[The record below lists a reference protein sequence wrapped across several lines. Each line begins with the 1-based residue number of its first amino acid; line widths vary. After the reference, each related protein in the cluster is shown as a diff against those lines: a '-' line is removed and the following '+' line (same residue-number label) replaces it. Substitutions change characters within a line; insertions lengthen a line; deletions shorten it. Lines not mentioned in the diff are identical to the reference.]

1 MRSGGHRRAAG
12 GRPGGG
18 RRSRGRAAGC
28 YVRGV
33 RATQPGGV
41 LGSTDH
47 PPAAGARVFRAARPV
62 RLGDADRYGRLRL
75 DALARHLQ
83 DVATDDYADA
93 GLADGPVVWVVRR
106 AAVRATRWPRYLER
120 VEYATF
126 CNGLGP
132 QWAER
137 RTSAAGYGG
146 GRVETAVL
154 WASLDSRTGRPA
166 PIPPGFPSLWGLPEG
181 YRPVSARLLHPP
193 PPPAAP
199 RRPWELRATDLDV
212 LGHVN
217 NAGHWEAIE
226 DVLARTLRD
235 RVPVTAECE
244 YRLPVDLGDAVTIA
258 SEIAGGILRVWLV
271 SDRGLHASAVVSTA
285 PAD

>member
-1 MRSGGHRRAAG
+1 MRSGGRGRA
-12 GRPGGG
+12 RGGG
-18 RRSRGRAAGC
+18 RSRDRSPGC

-41 LGSTDH
+41 LGSTDQ
-47 PPAAGARVFRAARPV
+47 PPAAGARVFRATRPV
-62 RLGDADRYGRLRL
+62 RLGDVDRHGRLRL

-93 GLADGPVVWVVRR
+93 GLAGDPVVWVVRR
-106 AAVRATRWPRYLER
+106 AAVRVTRWPRYLER

-137 RTSAAGYGG
+137 RTTATGDGG

-154 WASLDSRTGRPA
+154 WASLGSRTGRPA
-166 PIPPGFPSLWGLPEG
+166 PIPTGFASLWGLPDG

-193 PPPAAP
+193 PPPAAAH
-199 RRPWELRATDLDV
+199 RRWELRATDLDV

-217 NAGHWEAIE
+217 NAGHWEAVE
-226 DVLARTLRD
+226 DVLARTLTD
-235 RVPVTAECE
+235 RVPVAAECE
-244 YRLPVDLGDAVTIA
+244 YRVPVDLGDAVTIA
-258 SEIAGGILRVWLV
+258 SEIAGGTLRMWLV
-271 SDRGLHASAVVSTA
+271 SDRGLHASAAVSTS